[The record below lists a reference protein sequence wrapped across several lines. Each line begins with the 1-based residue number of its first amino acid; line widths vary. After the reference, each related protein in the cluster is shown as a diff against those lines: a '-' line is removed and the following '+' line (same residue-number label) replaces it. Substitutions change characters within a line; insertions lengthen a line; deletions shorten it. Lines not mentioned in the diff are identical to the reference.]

1 MTSPPPSTA
10 ATVGPAATAPSAVTP
25 RVATPSGLGAAALPA
40 WARTLAEA
48 YESNAA
54 SQFIIYG
61 NISDR
66 MVLPGPPAARLGG
79 LADFLLSVLLA
90 RFDVVLSYDLGN
102 GIRVE
107 KGAEVFSK
115 WPHFQE
121 SQKDWKA
128 PRPAVET
135 LTRYFRYCAN
145 LTRLNQSAPQVG
157 CILKNADL
165 LVPALQGGLDYDLN
179 ALASLIRDWS
189 NESLLAGHALASFL
203 LTENLNDLHPLL
215 VNNPRVARIRI
226 DLPSSGELLDGFRVM
241 APVFPQALVGVAE
254 DLPAVAEQLTGATLG
269 ALESVI
275 KTKEHRKEPLG
286 SADLL
291 KLKKDVVERDTSG
304 LIEFVASS
312 RTLDDLYGLEKIKK
326 WLRQDIEL
334 WKKND
339 SAALPKGY
347 LLCGPV
353 GTGKTFLVECL
364 AGEASVPIVKMKN
377 FRDKWVGSS
386 EGNLEKIFRLIHAL
400 GRCYV
405 FIDEAD
411 QALGRREGAS
421 GDSGVGGRIYS
432 MLAEEM
438 GSSANRGRVI
448 WVLASSRPDLIE
460 VDLKRP
466 GRVDLKIPLFPTTS
480 PREGFDLLHMLAA
493 KRGLTIG
500 ESSFASLESCI
511 PTLLTPGA
519 AEALVMK
526 IYRQVRT
533 TSDSLDTVLQ
543 ACLAEYQN
551 PIAPEVMDFQ
561 IQLAVNEA
569 SALEFVPAMFRRK
582 PSKSF

>member
-1 MTSPPPSTA
+1 MTAPTSTA
-10 ATVGPAATAPSAVTP
+10 GTLGTMGGAGG
-25 RVATPSGLGAAALPA
+25 SGLPQ
-40 WARTLAEA
+40 WARTVADL

-54 SQFIIYG
+54 SQFVIYG
-61 NISDR
+61 NINDR
-66 MVLPGPPAARLGG
+66 MVLPGTPAAKLGALPDFLLGG
-79 LADFLLSVLLA
+79 LLS
-90 RFDVVLSYDLGN
+90 RFDVVLGYDLGN
-102 GIRVE
+102 GIRIE
-107 KGAEVFSK
+107 KGPEIFSK

-135 LTRYFRYCAN
+135 MTRYFRYCAN
-145 LTRLNQSAPQVG
+145 LTRLNQPAVQVG
-157 CILKNADL
+157 CVIKNADL

-179 ALASLIRDWS
+179 ALASLMRDWS
-189 NESLLAGHALASFL
+189 NESLLAGHALATFL
-203 LTENLNDLHPLL
+203 LTENLNDLHPLV
-215 VNNPRVARIRI
+215 VNNPRIARVRI
-226 DLPSSGELLDGFRVM
+226 DLPSSEELLGAFRVM
-241 APVFPQALVGVAE
+241 APSFPVSLSQMTA
-254 DLPAVAEQLTGATLG
+254 DLPALAEQLTGTTLG

-275 KTKEHRKEPLG
+275 KTKEHRKERLG
-286 SADLL
+286 AADLA
-291 KLKKDVVERDTSG
+291 KLKKDLVEKDTSE
-304 LIEFVASS
+304 LIEFIETP
-312 RTLDDLYGLEKIKK
+312 RTLNDLYGLEKIKA

-339 SAALPKGY
+339 TAALPKGY

-364 AGEASVPIVKMKN
+364 AGEADVPIVKMKN

-411 QALGRREGAS
+411 QSLGRREGSS

-438 GSSANRGRVI
+438 GNSANRGKVI

-466 GRVDLKIPLFPTTS
+466 GRVDLKIPLFPTTT
-480 PREGFDLLHMLAA
+480 PREGFDLLRTLCL
-493 KRGLTIG
+493 KRDLQIAEDTF
-500 ESSFASLESCI
+500 SVLEPSI
-511 PTLLTPGA
+511 PPLLTPGA

-526 IYRQVRT
+526 VYRQVRT
-533 TSDSLDTVLQ
+533 TSLAVIEALRQ
-543 ACLAEYQN
+543 CLEEYQN
-551 PIAPEVMDFQ
+551 PIAPEVMDLQ
-561 IQLAVNEA
+561 IQIAVNEA
-569 SALEFVPAMFRRK
+569 SALEFVPQIFRRK
-582 PSKSF
+582 LSQ

>member
-1 MTSPPPSTA
+1 VES
-10 ATVGPAATAPSAVTP
+10 
-25 RVATPSGLGAAALPA
+25 
-40 WARTLAEA
+40 

-54 SQFIIYG
+54 TQFVIFG

-66 MVLPGPPAARLGG
+66 MVLPGPPSPHFGSLS
-79 LADFLLSVLLA
+79 DFLVGVLLKQ
-90 RFDVVLSYDLGN
+90 FDVVISYDLGN

-107 KGAEVFSK
+107 KGAETFSK
-115 WPHFQE
+115 WPYFQE

-128 PRPAVET
+128 PRAAVET

-145 LTRLNQSAPQVG
+145 LTRLSQPVVQVG
-157 CILKNADL
+157 CIIKNADL

-189 NESLLAGHALASFL
+189 NESLLAGHALATFL
-203 LTENLNDLHPLL
+203 LTENLNDLHPLI
-215 VNNPRVARIRI
+215 VNNPRIAQIKI
-226 DLPSSGELLDGFRVM
+226 DLPAANELLDGFRVM
-241 APVFPQALVGVAE
+241 APSYPIALS
-254 DLPAVAEQLTGATLG
+254 DLSADPAPVAEQLAGATLG
-269 ALESVI
+269 ALESVV
-275 KTKEHRKEPLG
+275 KKKEHRKEKLAT
-286 SADLL
+286 SDLA
-291 KLKKDVVERDTSG
+291 KLKKDLVEKDTNG
-304 LIEFVASS
+304 LIEFIETS
-312 RTLDDLYGLEKIKK
+312 RTLDDICGLDKIKT
-326 WLRQDIEL
+326 WFRQDIAL
-334 WKKND
+334 WKQND
-339 SAALPKGY
+339 TAALPKGY

-364 AGEASVPIVKMKN
+364 AGEAGVPIVKMKN

-411 QALGRREGAS
+411 QALGRRDSSS

-466 GRVDLKIPLFPTTS
+466 GRVDVKIPLFPTTS
-480 PREGFDLLHMLAA
+480 AREGFDLLKMLCS
-493 KRGLTIG
+493 KRGLAIP
-500 ESSFASLESCI
+500 ESSFSTLESRI
-511 PTLLTPGA
+511 PSLLTPGA
-519 AEALVMK
+519 AEAFAVK

-533 TSDSLDTVLQ
+533 GSASLDEVLL
-543 ACLAEYQN
+543 ASLAEYQN
-551 PIAPEVMDFQ
+551 PISPEVMAFQ
-561 IQLAVNEA
+561 IQIAANEA
-569 SALEFVPAMFRRK
+569 TALEFVPSIFRHK
-582 PSKSF
+582 

>member
-1 MTSPPPSTA
+1 MSSPSPTSA
-10 ATVGPAATAPSAVTP
+10 G
-25 RVATPSGLGAAALPA
+25 ALPREPGLTLPS
-40 WARTLAEA
+40 WARTIAES

-54 SQFIIYG
+54 SQFVIYG
-61 NISDR
+61 NINDR
-66 MVLPGPPAARLGG
+66 IVLSGPPAPRLGA
-79 LADFLLSVLLA
+79 LCDFLLGGLLA

-121 SQKDWKA
+121 SQKDWKT

-145 LTRLNQSAPQVG
+145 LTRLNQPAAQVG
-157 CILKNADL
+157 CIINNADL

-189 NESLLAGHALASFL
+189 NENLLAGHALATFL
-203 LTENLNDLHPLL
+203 LTENLNDLHPLI
-215 VNNPRVARIRI
+215 VNNPRIARVRI
-226 DLPSSGELLDGFRVM
+226 DLPSSGELLDGFRAL
-241 APVFPQALVGVAE
+241 APAFPASLSGMTA
-254 DLPAVAEQLTGATLG
+254 DFPAVSEQLAGTTLG

-275 KTKEHRKEPLG
+275 KTKEHRKERLG
-286 SADLL
+286 VADLA
-291 KLKKDVVERDTSG
+291 KLKKDLVEKDTSG
-304 LIEFVASS
+304 LIEFIETP
-312 RTLDDLYGLEKIKK
+312 RTLNDLYGLDRIKA

-339 SAALPKGY
+339 TAALPKGY

-364 AGEASVPIVKMKN
+364 AGEASVPIVRMKN

-411 QALGRREGAS
+411 QALGRRDASS

-466 GRVDLKIPLFPTTS
+466 GRVDLKIPLFPTTT
-480 PREGFDLLHMLAA
+480 PREGFDLLSMLCA
-493 KRGLTIG
+493 KRGLTVA

-511 PTLLTPGA
+511 PPLLTPGA

-526 IYRQVRT
+526 VYRQVRT
-533 TSDSLDTVLQ
+533 STSSPDDVFRE
-543 ACLAEYQN
+543 CLTEYQN
-551 PIAPEVMDFQ
+551 PIARDVMEFQ
-561 IQLAVNEA
+561 IQIAVREA
-569 SALEFVPAMFRRK
+569 SALEFVPQIFRRK
-582 PSKSF
+582 PAS

>member
-1 MTSPPPSTA
+1 M
-10 ATVGPAATAPSAVTP
+10 SAVPPQITAGNLA
-25 RVATPSGLGAAALPA
+25 RSLPA
-40 WARTLAEA
+40 WARNLAEA

-54 SQFIIYG
+54 SQFIVYG

-66 MVLPGPPAARLGG
+66 MVLPNASGQRLGA
-79 LADFLLSVLLA
+79 LPDFLLGALLS
-90 RFDVVLSYDLGN
+90 RFDVVLSYDIGN

-107 KGAEVFSK
+107 KGAEIFSK

-145 LTRLNQSAPQVG
+145 ITRLNQPAVQVG
-157 CILKNADL
+157 CIIKNADL

-179 ALASLIRDWS
+179 ALASLMRDWS
-189 NESLLAGHALASFL
+189 SESLLAGHALATFL

-215 VNNPRVARIRI
+215 VNNPRIARIRI
-226 DLPSSGELLDGFRVM
+226 DLPSSSQLLDGFRVM
-241 APVFPQALVGVAE
+241 APSFPVSLAQVAP
-254 DLPAVAEQLTGATLG
+254 DLPSIAEQLSGTTLG
-269 ALESVI
+269 ALESAI
-275 KTKEHRKEPLG
+275 KRKEHRNERLG
-286 SADLL
+286 SADLV
-291 KLKKDVVERDTSG
+291 KLKKDLVEKDTSG
-304 LIEFVASS
+304 LIEFVETQ
-312 RTLDDLYGLEKIKK
+312 RTLNDLYGLDKIKA

-339 SAALPKGY
+339 TAALPKGY

-364 AGEASVPIVKMKN
+364 AGEANVPIVKMKN

-411 QALGRREGAS
+411 QALGRRDAAS
-421 GDSGVGGRIYS
+421 GDSGIGGRIYS

-438 GSSANRGRVI
+438 GSSKNRGRVI

-466 GRVDLKIPLFPTTS
+466 GRIDVKIPLFPTTT
-480 PREGFDLLHMLAA
+480 PREGFDLLRMLCA
-493 KRGLTIG
+493 KRGLTIAEG
-500 ESSFASLESCI
+500 SFASLESCI
-511 PTLLTPGA
+511 PSLLTPGA

-526 IYRQVRT
+526 VYRQVRT
-533 TSDSLDTVLQ
+533 SNSSLDNAFQ
-543 ACLAEYQN
+543 ECLTEYQN

-561 IQLAVNEA
+561 IQLAVSEA
-569 SALEFVPAMFRRK
+569 SALEFVPEVFRRK
-582 PSKSF
+582 SP

>member
-1 MTSPPPSTA
+1 MTTMPPTPTLPPASA
-10 ATVGPAATAPSAVTP
+10 AVFPV
-25 RVATPSGLGAAALPA
+25 
-40 WARTLAEA
+40 WARTLADL

-54 SQFIIYG
+54 NQFIIYG

-66 MVLPGPPAARLGG
+66 MVLPATPAPRLGG
-79 LADFLLSVLLA
+79 LSDFLLGALLP

-121 SQKDWKA
+121 SQRDWKA
-128 PRPAVET
+128 PRPAIET

-145 LTRLNQSAPQVG
+145 LSRLNQPAVQVG
-157 CILKNADL
+157 CIVKNADL
-165 LVPALQGGLDYDLN
+165 LVPTLQGGLDYNLN

-189 NESLLAGHALASFL
+189 NDTQLADHALASFL
-203 LTENLNDLHPLL
+203 LTENLNDLHALV
-215 VNNPRVARIRI
+215 VNNPRVARVKI
-226 DLPSSGELLDGFRVM
+226 DLPGSDQLLEGFRVI
-241 APVFPQALVGVAE
+241 APCYPTALANFAA
-254 DLPAVAEQLTGATLG
+254 DLPAMAEQLAGATFG
-269 ALESVI
+269 AVESVV
-275 KTKEHRKEPLG
+275 KTKEHRKEHLA
-286 SADLL
+286 SADLA
-291 KLKKDVVERDTSG
+291 KIKKDLVEKDTNG
-304 LIEFVASS
+304 LIEFIEPS
-312 RTLDDLYGLEKIKK
+312 RTLSDLYGLEKIKK

-339 SAALPKGY
+339 FAALPKGY

-364 AGEASVPIVKMKN
+364 AGEASVPVVKMKN

-411 QALGRREGAS
+411 QSLGRRDSSS

-438 GSSANRGRVI
+438 GSSDNRGRVI

-466 GRVDLKIPLFPTTS
+466 GRVDVKIPLFPTTT
-480 PREGFDLLHMLAA
+480 PREGFDLLSLLAK
-493 KRGLTIG
+493 KRGLAIP
-500 ESSFASLESCI
+500 ESLFPSLESRI

-519 AEALVMK
+519 AEVLVMNL
-526 IYRQVRT
+526 YRQVRT
-533 TSDSLDTVLQ
+533 SSSSIDEVLSASLT
-543 ACLAEYQN
+543 EYQN
-551 PIAPEVMDFQ
+551 PIAIDVMNFQ
-561 IQLAVNEA
+561 IQLAASEA
-569 SALEFVPAMFRRK
+569 TGLEFVPLPFRRK
-582 PSKSF
+582 SA

>member
-1 MTSPPPSTA
+1 MSSTD
-10 ATVGPAATAPSAVTP
+10 TAPRP
-25 RVATPSGLGAAALPA
+25 ATPSRTAAALPG
-40 WARTLAEA
+40 WARALADL
-48 YESNAA
+48 YESDAT

-66 MVLPGPPAARLGG
+66 MFLPSPIAPRLGSIS
-79 LADFLLSVLLA
+79 DFLLDALLS
-90 RFDVVLSYDLGN
+90 RFQVVLSYDIGN

-107 KGAEVFSK
+107 KGAETFAK

-145 LTRLNQSAPQVG
+145 VTRLNQPSVQVG
-157 CILKNADL
+157 CIIKNANL

-189 NESLLAGHALASFL
+189 SESLLAGHALATFL

-215 VNNPRVARIRI
+215 VNNPRTARLKI
-226 DLPSSGELLDGFRVM
+226 DLPSSEELLAGFRVLAPSFPLSLASM
-241 APVFPQALVGVAE
+241 AS
-254 DLPAVAEQLTGATLG
+254 DLPSVAQQLTGTTLG
-269 ALESVI
+269 AVESAI
-275 KTKEHRKEPLG
+275 KTKEHRREALAT
-286 SADLL
+286 ADLVR
-291 KLKKDVVERDTSG
+291 LKKDLVEKDTSG
-304 LIEFVASS
+304 LIEFIETP
-312 RTLDDLYGLEKIKK
+312 RTLNDVYGLEGIKA
-326 WLRQDIEL
+326 WLRQDIAL
-334 WKKND
+334 WEKND
-339 SAALPKGY
+339 VGALPKGY

-364 AGEASVPIVKMKN
+364 AGEASVPIVKLKN

-411 QALGRREGAS
+411 QALGRRDSSS

-438 GSSANRGRVI
+438 GSSTNRGKVV

-466 GRVDLKIPLFPTTS
+466 GRVDLKIPLFPTTT
-480 PREGFDLLHMLAA
+480 PREGFDLLRMLCL
-493 KRGLTIG
+493 KRGLTIA
-500 ESSFASLESCI
+500 ESSFASFESRI
-511 PTLLTPGA
+511 PSLLTPGA

-526 IYRQVRT
+526 VYRQVRT
-533 TSDSLDTVLQ
+533 STSSVDNVVQ
-543 ACLAEYQN
+543 ECLTEYQN
-551 PIAPEVMDFQ
+551 PIAPDVMEFQ
-561 IQLAVNEA
+561 IQIAASEA
-569 SALEFVPAMFRRK
+569 SALEFVPQIFRRK
-582 PSKSF
+582 PSS

>member
-1 MTSPPPSTA
+1 MATPPQSPPPSL
-10 ATVGPAATAPSAVTP
+10 
-25 RVATPSGLGAAALPA
+25 RGAAPPLPS
-40 WARTLAEA
+40 WARSLADL

-54 SQFIIYG
+54 NQFIIYG

-66 MVLPGPPAARLGG
+66 MVLPPPPGPRLGG
-79 LADFLLSVLLA
+79 LSDFLLGVLLP
-90 RFDVVLSYDLGN
+90 RFDVVLSYDVGN

-107 KGAEVFSK
+107 KGGEIFSK
-115 WPHFQE
+115 WPHFQA

-128 PRPAVET
+128 PRTAVET

-145 LTRLNQSAPQVG
+145 LTRLNQPATQIG
-157 CILKNADL
+157 CIIKNADL
-165 LVPALQGGLDYDLN
+165 LLPGLQAGFDYDLS

-189 NESLLAGHALASFL
+189 SDALLANHTLASFL
-203 LTENLNDLHPLL
+203 LTENLNDLHPLI

-226 DLPSSGELLDGFRVM
+226 ELPSPDELLEGFRAILPSSSVALAGFSS
-241 APVFPQALVGVAE
+241 E
-254 DLPAVAEQLTGATLG
+254 LPALAEQLSGATMG
-269 ALESVI
+269 AVESVV
-275 KTKEHRKEPLG
+275 KTKEHRKEHLA
-286 SADLL
+286 SSDLAA
-291 KLKKDVVERDTSG
+291 LKKDLVEKDTNG
-304 LIEFVASS
+304 LIEFIETS
-312 RTLDDLYGLEKIKK
+312 RTLDHLYGLEKVKT
-326 WLRQDIEL
+326 WLRQDIQL

-339 SAALPKGY
+339 VAALPKGY

-411 QALGRREGAS
+411 QALGRREANS

-438 GSSANRGRVI
+438 GSSKSRGRVI

-466 GRVDLKIPLFPTTS
+466 GRVDVKIPLFPTTA
-480 PREGFDLLHMLAA
+480 PREGFDLLSMLAR
-493 KRGLTIG
+493 KRGLLIPDTL
-500 ESSFASLESCI
+500 FPTLESRI
-511 PTLLTPGA
+511 PPLLTPGA
-519 AEALVMK
+519 AEALVMN

-533 TSDSLDTVLQ
+533 TSSSIEDVLSVV
-543 ACLAEYQN
+543 LSEYQN
-551 PIAPEVMDFQ
+551 PITSEVMAFQ
-561 IQLAVNEA
+561 IQLAAGEA
-569 SALEFVPAMFRRK
+569 SSIEFVPAAFRRK
-582 PSKSF
+582 A

>member
-1 MTSPPPSTA
+1 MSASLPNASVTTSRE
-10 ATVGPAATAPSAVTP
+10 PAV
-25 RVATPSGLGAAALPA
+25 ALPA
-40 WARTLAEA
+40 WARSLAEL

-54 SQFIIYG
+54 SQFVIYG

-66 MVLPGPPAARLGG
+66 MVLPASASSRLGA
-79 LADFLLSVLLA
+79 LPDFLLGVLLS

-107 KGAEVFSK
+107 KGPEIFSK

-128 PRPAVET
+128 PRPAIET
-135 LTRYFRYCAN
+135 LTRYFRFCAN
-145 LTRLNQSAPQVG
+145 LTRVNQPAVQVG
-157 CILKNADL
+157 CIIKNANL

-189 NESLLAGHALASFL
+189 SESLLCGHALATFL
-203 LTENLNDLHPLL
+203 LTENLNDLHPLI
-215 VNNPRVARIRI
+215 VNNPRIAQIKI
-226 DLPSSGELLDGFRVM
+226 DLPSSGELLEAFRVM
-241 APVFPQALVGVAE
+241 TPSYPTALSGLSA
-254 DLPAVAEQLTGATLG
+254 DPSLAAEQLAGATLG

-275 KTKEHRKEPLG
+275 KTKEHRKEALG
-286 SADLL
+286 AGDLS
-291 KLKKDVVERDTSG
+291 KLKKDLVEKDTNG
-304 LIEFVASS
+304 LIEFIETK
-312 RTLDDLYGLEKIKK
+312 RTLDDLCGLDKIKS
-326 WLRQDIEL
+326 WLRQDIAL
-334 WKKND
+334 WKQND
-339 SAALPKGY
+339 TAALPKGY

-353 GTGKTFLVECL
+353 GTGKTFMVECL

-411 QALGRREGAS
+411 QALGRRDSAS

-466 GRVDLKIPLFPTTS
+466 GRVDVKIPLFPTTT
-480 PREGFDLLHMLAA
+480 PREGFDLIRMLCA
-493 KRGLTIG
+493 KRGLNVP
-500 ESSFASLESCI
+500 ESSFSALESRV
-511 PTLLTPGA
+511 PQLLTPGS
-519 AEALVMK
+519 AEALAVK

-533 TSDSLDTVLQ
+533 GTAILEEVLAQ
-543 ACLAEYQN
+543 NLTEYQN
-551 PIAPEVMDFQ
+551 PIAPEVMAFQ
-561 IQLAVNEA
+561 IQIAASEA
-569 SALEFVPAMFRRK
+569 TALEFVPEVFRRK
-582 PSKSF
+582 SPK

>member
-1 MTSPPPSTA
+1 MSSPLTSSTNAERREISTA
-10 ATVGPAATAPSAVTP
+10 LPS
-25 RVATPSGLGAAALPA
+25 
-40 WARTLAEA
+40 WAQALAEC

-54 SQFIIYG
+54 SQFVIYG

-66 MVLPGPPAARLGG
+66 MVLPGPRAAHLGA
-79 LADFLLSVLLA
+79 LPDFLLGVLLT

-107 KGAEVFSK
+107 KGAETFSK

-128 PRPAVET
+128 PRAAVET

-145 LTRLNQSAPQVG
+145 LTRLNQPAVQVG
-157 CILKNADL
+157 CIIKNADL

-189 NESLLAGHALASFL
+189 SDSLLAGHALATFL
-203 LTENLNDLHPLL
+203 LTENLNDLHPLI
-215 VNNPRVARIRI
+215 VNNPRIAQIKI
-226 DLPSSGELLDGFRVM
+226 DLPAASELLDGFRVM
-241 APVFPQALVGVAE
+241 APSYPLALG
-254 DLPAVAEQLTGATLG
+254 DLATNPAPVAEQLAGATLG
-269 ALESVI
+269 ALESVV
-275 KTKEHRKEPLG
+275 KKKEHRKEKLAT
-286 SADLL
+286 ADLA
-291 KLKKDVVERDTSG
+291 KLKKDLVEKDTNG
-304 LIEFVASS
+304 LIEFIETA
-312 RTLDDLYGLEKIKK
+312 RTLDDLCGLDKIKT
-326 WLRQDIEL
+326 WLRQDIAL
-334 WKKND
+334 WKQND
-339 SAALPKGY
+339 TAALPKGY

-364 AGEASVPIVKMKN
+364 AGEACVPIVKMKN

-411 QALGRREGAS
+411 QALGRRDSSS

-438 GSSANRGRVI
+438 GSSTNRGRVI

-466 GRVDLKIPLFPTTS
+466 GRVDVKIPLFPTTT
-480 PREGFDLLHMLAA
+480 PREGFDLLRMLCG
-493 KRGLTIG
+493 KRGLAIP
-500 ESSFASLESCI
+500 ESLFPSLESRI
-511 PTLLTPGA
+511 PALLTPGA
-519 AEALVMK
+519 AEAFAVK

-533 TSDSLDTVLQ
+533 SSATLDEVLTES
-543 ACLAEYQN
+543 LAEYQN
-551 PIAPEVMDFQ
+551 PISAEVMAVQ
-561 IQLAVNEA
+561 IQLAASEA
-569 SALEFVPAMFRRK
+569 TALEFVPPVFRRK
-582 PSKSF
+582 SSG

>member
-1 MTSPPPSTA
+1 MSSPSTTSA
-10 ATVGPAATAPSAVTP
+10 GTPARDVAV
-25 RVATPSGLGAAALPA
+25 ALPP
-40 WARTLAEA
+40 WARTLAES
-48 YESNAA
+48 YESNAS

-66 MVLPGPPAARLGG
+66 MVLPGPPAARLGA
-79 LADFLLSVLLA
+79 LPDFLLGVLLS

-107 KGAEVFSK
+107 KGPEVFSR

-145 LTRLNQSAPQVG
+145 LTRVNQPTVQVG
-157 CILKNADL
+157 CIIKNADL

-189 NESLLAGHALASFL
+189 NESLLSGHALATFL
-203 LTENLNDLHPLL
+203 LTENLNDLHPLI
-215 VNNPRVARIRI
+215 VNNPRTSRIRI
-226 DLPSSGELLDGFRVM
+226 DLPSSDQLLDGFRVLAPSFPLSLTDM
-241 APVFPQALVGVAE
+241 AA
-254 DLPAVAEQLTGATLG
+254 DLPAVAEQLAGTTLG
-269 ALESVI
+269 ALESAI
-275 KTKEHRKEPLG
+275 KTKEHRKEHLVA
-286 SADLL
+286 ADLSR
-291 KLKKDVVERDTSG
+291 LKKDLVEKDTSG
-304 LIEFVASS
+304 LIEFIETP
-312 RTLDDLYGLEKIKK
+312 RTLNDLYGLDKIKS

-339 SAALPKGY
+339 TAALPKGY

-411 QALGRREGAS
+411 QALGRRDSAS

-438 GSSANRGRVI
+438 GSSTNRGRVI

-466 GRVDLKIPLFPTTS
+466 GRVDLKIPLFPTTT
-480 PREGFDLLHMLAA
+480 PREGFDLLRMLCE
-493 KRGLTIG
+493 KRGLAVP
-500 ESSFASLESCI
+500 EASFASLESRI
-511 PTLLTPGA
+511 PLLLTPGA

-526 IYRQVRT
+526 VYRQVRT
-533 TSDSLDTVLQ
+533 SSSSLDAVLLD
-543 ACLAEYQN
+543 CLTEYQN
-551 PIAPEVMDFQ
+551 PIAPEVMQFQ
-561 IQLAVNEA
+561 IQLAVGEA
-569 SALEFVPAMFRRK
+569 SALEFVPQMFRRK
-582 PSKSF
+582 SAQ

>member
-1 MTSPPPSTA
+1 MTST
-10 ATVGPAATAPSAVTP
+10 PAAPHMHASCEPS
-25 RVATPSGLGAAALPA
+25 AALPL
-40 WARTLAEA
+40 WARTLVEL

-54 SQFIIYG
+54 SQFVIYG

-66 MVLPGPPAARLGG
+66 MVLPGPPAARLGA
-79 LADFLLSVLLA
+79 LPDFLLCVLLS

-107 KGAEVFSK
+107 KGPEMLSK

-128 PRPAVET
+128 PRAAVET

-145 LTRLNQSAPQVG
+145 LTRVNQPTIQVG
-157 CILKNADL
+157 CIIKNADL

-189 NESLLAGHALASFL
+189 NDSLLAGHALATFL
-203 LTENLNDLHPLL
+203 LTENLNDLHPLI
-215 VNNPRVARIRI
+215 VNNPRVAQVKI
-226 DLPSSGELLDGFRVM
+226 DLPGSNDLLDGFRVM
-241 APVFPQALVGVAE
+241 SPSYPIALS
-254 DLPAVAEQLTGATLG
+254 DLAADLSPAAEQLAGATLG
-269 ALESVI
+269 AVESLV
-275 KTKEHRKEPLG
+275 KTKEHRKEKLI
-286 SADLL
+286 SADLS
-291 KLKKDVVERDTSG
+291 KLKKDLVEKDTNG
-304 LIEFVASS
+304 LIEFIETS
-312 RTLDDLYGLEKIKK
+312 RTLNDLYGLDKIKS
-326 WLRQDIEL
+326 WFRQDIAL
-334 WKKND
+334 WKQND
-339 SAALPKGY
+339 TAALPKGY

-364 AGEASVPIVKMKN
+364 AGEASVPIVKLKN

-411 QALGRREGAS
+411 QALGRRDASS

-438 GSSANRGRVI
+438 GSSENRGRVI

-466 GRVDLKIPLFPTTS
+466 GRVDVKIPLFPTTT
-480 PREGFDLLHMLAA
+480 PREGFDLLRMLCG
-493 KRGLTIG
+493 KRGLAIP
-500 ESSFASLESCI
+500 EALFSSLESRI
-511 PTLLTPGA
+511 PALLTPGA
-519 AEALVMK
+519 AEAFAVK

-533 TSDSLDTVLQ
+533 STSQLAEVL
-543 ACLAEYQN
+543 AENLAEYQN
-551 PIAPEVMDFQ
+551 PISPEVMDFQ
-561 IQLAVNEA
+561 IQLAANEA
-569 SALEFVPAMFRRK
+569 TALEFVPPVFRRK
-582 PSKSF
+582 SP

>member
-1 MTSPPPSTA
+1 MTDPV
-10 ATVGPAATAPSAVTP
+10 ATPQVMQPP
-25 RVATPSGLGAAALPA
+25 RVATAALPA
-40 WARTLAEA
+40 WARTLTDL

-66 MVLPGPPAARLGG
+66 MLLPGPPAPRLGA
-79 LADFLLSVLLA
+79 LPDFLLEVLLS

-107 KGAEVFSK
+107 KGAELFSK

-121 SQKDWKA
+121 SQRDWKA

-145 LTRLNQSAPQVG
+145 LTRLNQPVVQVG
-157 CILKNADL
+157 CIIKNADL

-179 ALASLIRDWS
+179 ALASLIRDWA
-189 NESLLAGHALASFL
+189 NDSLLANHSLATFL
-203 LTENLNDLHPLL
+203 LTENLNDLHPLI
-215 VNNPRVARIRI
+215 VANPRVAQIKI
-226 DLPSSGELLDGFRVM
+226 DLPDAAQLTDAFRLLSTAYPIALAELAADCSG
-241 APVFPQALVGVAE
+241 A
-254 DLPAVAEQLTGATLG
+254 AEQLTGSTLG
-269 ALESVI
+269 ALESVV
-275 KTKEHRKEPLG
+275 KTKQHRKEKLIPG
-286 SADLL
+286 DLA
-291 KLKKDVVERDTSG
+291 KIKKELVEKDTNG
-304 LIEFVASS
+304 LIEFIDTP
-312 RTLDDLYGLEKIKK
+312 RTLGDICGLENIKT

-334 WKKND
+334 WRKND
-339 SAALPKGY
+339 TGALPKGY

-364 AGEASVPIVKMKN
+364 AGEAGVPIVKMKN

-411 QALGRREGAS
+411 QALGRRDGAS

-438 GSSANRGRVI
+438 GSSTNRGRVI

-466 GRVDLKIPLFPTTS
+466 GRVDVKIPLFPTTTA
-480 PREGFDLLHMLAA
+480 REGFDLLRMLCK
-493 KRGLTIG
+493 KRGL
-500 ESSFASLESCI
+500 ELSDALFAAIE
-511 PTLLTPGA
+511 PRVPALLTPGA
-519 AEALVMK
+519 AEALAVK

-533 TSDSLDTVLQ
+533 SAASLNDVLA

-551 PIAPEVMDFQ
+551 PIAAEVMAFQ
-561 IQLAVNEA
+561 IQIAASEA
-569 SALEFVPAMFRRK
+569 TDLEFVPAVFRPK
-582 PSKSF
+582 PASR

>member
-1 MTSPPPSTA
+1 MATPPQSPPPSL
-10 ATVGPAATAPSAVTP
+10 
-25 RVATPSGLGAAALPA
+25 RGAAPPLPS
-40 WARTLAEA
+40 WARSLADL

-54 SQFIIYG
+54 NQFIIYG

-66 MVLPGPPAARLGG
+66 MVLPPPPGPRLGG
-79 LADFLLSVLLA
+79 LSDFLVGVLLP
-90 RFDVVLSYDLGN
+90 RFDVVLSYDVGN

-107 KGAEVFSK
+107 KGGEIFSK
-115 WPHFQE
+115 WPHFQA
-121 SQKDWKA
+121 SQRDWKA
-128 PRPAVET
+128 PRTAVET

-145 LTRLNQSAPQVG
+145 LTRLNQPATQVG
-157 CILKNADL
+157 CIIKNADL
-165 LVPALQGGLDYDLN
+165 LLPGLQAGFDYDLS

-189 NESLLAGHALASFL
+189 SDALLANHTLASFL
-203 LTENLNDLHPLL
+203 LTENLNDLHPLI

-226 DLPSSGELLDGFRVM
+226 ELPSPDELLEGFRAILPSSSVALAGFSS
-241 APVFPQALVGVAE
+241 E
-254 DLPAVAEQLTGATLG
+254 LPALAEQLSGATMG
-269 ALESVI
+269 AVESVV
-275 KTKEHRKEPLG
+275 KTKEHRKEHLA
-286 SADLL
+286 SSDLAA
-291 KLKKDVVERDTSG
+291 LKKDLVEKDTNG
-304 LIEFVASS
+304 LIEFIETS
-312 RTLDDLYGLEKIKK
+312 RTLDHLYGLEKVKT
-326 WLRQDIEL
+326 WLRQDIQL

-339 SAALPKGY
+339 VAALPKGY

-411 QALGRREGAS
+411 QALGRREANS

-438 GSSANRGRVI
+438 GSSKSRGRVI

-466 GRVDLKIPLFPTTS
+466 GRVDVKIPLFPTTA
-480 PREGFDLLHMLAA
+480 PREGFDLLSMLAR
-493 KRGLTIG
+493 KRGLLIPDTL
-500 ESSFASLESCI
+500 FPTLESRI
-511 PTLLTPGA
+511 PPLLTPGA
-519 AEALVMK
+519 AEALVMN

-533 TSDSLDTVLQ
+533 TSSSIEDVLSVV
-543 ACLAEYQN
+543 LSEYQN
-551 PIAPEVMDFQ
+551 PITSEVMAFQ
-561 IQLAVNEA
+561 IQLAAGEA
-569 SALEFVPAMFRRK
+569 SSIEFVPAAFRRK
-582 PSKSF
+582 A

>member
-1 MTSPPPSTA
+1 MNSPSPI
-10 ATVGPAATAPSAVTP
+10 SAVTP
-25 RVATPSGLGAAALPA
+25 AREAVFALPA
-40 WARTLAEA
+40 WARTLAES
-48 YESNAA
+48 YESNAS
-54 SQFIIYG
+54 SQFVIYG

-66 MVLPGPPAARLGG
+66 MVLPGPASPRLGA
-79 LADFLLSVLLA
+79 LPDFLLGVLLS

-102 GIRVE
+102 GIRIE
-107 KGAEVFSK
+107 KGAELFSK

-128 PRPAVET
+128 PRTAVET

-145 LTRLNQSAPQVG
+145 LARVNQPTAQVG
-157 CILKNADL
+157 CIIKNADL

-189 NESLLAGHALASFL
+189 SESLLSSHALATFL
-203 LTENLNDLHPLL
+203 LTENLNDLHPLI
-215 VNNPRVARIRI
+215 VNNPRIATIRI
-226 DLPSSGELLDGFRVM
+226 DLPSSDQLLEGLRIM
-241 APVFPQALVGVAE
+241 APYFPVSLAGMAA
-254 DLPAVAEQLTGATLG
+254 DLPAVAEQLAGATLG
-269 ALESVI
+269 ALESVV
-275 KTKEHRKEPLG
+275 KTKEHRKEQLLA
-286 SADLL
+286 SDLAR
-291 KLKKDVVERDTSG
+291 LKKDLVEKDTSG
-304 LIEFVASS
+304 LIEFIETP
-312 RTLDDLYGLEKIKK
+312 RTLNDLYGLDKIKS

-339 SAALPKGY
+339 IAALPKGY

-411 QALGRREGAS
+411 QALGRRDASS
-421 GDSGVGGRIYS
+421 GDSGVSGRIYS

-438 GSSANRGRVI
+438 GSSTNRGRVI

-466 GRVDLKIPLFPTTS
+466 GRVDLKIPLFPTTT
-480 PREGFDLLHMLAA
+480 PREGFDLLRMLCG
-493 KRGLTIG
+493 KRGLAIP
-500 ESSFASLESCI
+500 EISFPSLEACI
-511 PTLLTPGA
+511 PPLITPGA

-533 TSDSLDTVLQ
+533 SSSSLDDVLLQ
-543 ACLAEYQN
+543 CLTEYQN
-551 PIAPEVMDFQ
+551 PIAPEAMEFQ
-561 IQLAVNEA
+561 IQIAANEA
-569 SALEFVPAMFRRK
+569 SDLEFVPSVFRRK
-582 PSKSF
+582 SAN

>member
-1 MTSPPPSTA
+1 MS
-10 ATVGPAATAPSAVTP
+10 APLPVTP
-25 RVATPSGLGAAALPA
+25 PREPAPALPA

-66 MVLPGPPAARLGG
+66 MVLPGPPVSRLGA
-79 LADFLLSVLLA
+79 LPDFLLGVLLS

-107 KGAEVFSK
+107 KGAEVFAK

-121 SQKDWKA
+121 GQKEWKV

-145 LTRLNQSAPQVG
+145 LTRLNQPAVQVG
-157 CILKNADL
+157 CIIKNADL

-179 ALASLIRDWS
+179 ALASLVRDWS
-189 NESLLAGHALASFL
+189 NETLLAGHALATFL
-203 LTENLNDLHPLL
+203 LTENLNDLHPLI
-215 VNNPRVARIRI
+215 VNNPRVARVRI
-226 DLPSSGELLDGFRVM
+226 DLPSSDQILDSFRVM
-241 APVFPQALVGVAE
+241 APSFPISLRDMAA
-254 DLPAVAEQLTGATLG
+254 DLPAVAEQLAGATLG

-275 KTKEHRKEPLG
+275 KTKEHRKERLG
-286 SADLL
+286 AADLAR
-291 KLKKDVVERDTSG
+291 LKKDLVEKDTSG
-304 LIEFVASS
+304 LIEFVESP
-312 RTLDDLYGLEKIKK
+312 RTLNDLYGLGKVKA

-339 SAALPKGY
+339 TAALPKGY

-411 QALGRREGAS
+411 QALGRRDGSS

-438 GSSANRGRVI
+438 GSSTNRGRVI

-466 GRVDLKIPLFPTTS
+466 GRVDLKIPLFPTAT
-480 PREGFDLLHMLAA
+480 PREGFDLLRMLCA
-493 KRGLTIG
+493 KRGLAIP
-500 ESSFASLESCI
+500 ENSFPSLESCI
-511 PTLLTPGA
+511 PSLLTPGA
-519 AEALVMK
+519 AESLVMK

-533 TSDSLDTVLQ
+533 SSSSLDQVFQ
-543 ACLAEYQN
+543 ECLTEYQN
-551 PIAPEVMDFQ
+551 PIAPEVMQFQ
-561 IQLAVNEA
+561 IQIAVNEA
-569 SALEFVPAMFRRK
+569 SALEFVPQVFRRK
-582 PSKSF
+582 PA